1 MERIILSHSAIMCFL
16 NNQIQFKKRYI
27 AKVYDEPSS
36 PALVVGKAMHKM
48 IEERL
53 KGQSIEVAIQSG
65 LQEIENIADYEID
78 YGKTGS
84 REKII
89 DQYQKL
95 STIVIN
101 ELPTYDDILAIED
114 RVECE
119 LSIRNKK
126 IPMKGYI
133 DVVRDLGDTLEI
145 VDWKS
150 VTSYSDEDTE
160 NWAYLIQSWIYVQLI
175 EFKYKKPVSRVVFK
189 EIKKT
194 INRDGM
200 PQIKDYVLDRHGIE
214 EANDVIGRVVKAV
227 SDYVDN
233 PNATYFP
240 NPRDMMNGA
249 QSMHIVAQMEGV
261 TVRTVHTTE
270 RREKFAPVNTV
281 VAEDIADDSG
291 SETERIMAKLVE
303 FGVGGRIDEVVKSS
317 TVDTYLLKPNRGV
330 KMSKLAGMGDDLS
343 LALGSDAVRV
353 IAPIYGTQTVGIEVP
368 HEQSF
373 PKFDGKATSHQIPI
387 GVDTMNNVIYD
398 DIAKMPHMLIG
409 GQTGSGKS
417 VFIRNIIQSLTNCQV
432 DIIDMKGLDF
442 EDLGK
447 NIISEVPAAL
457 MLIKK
462 LVHLMDERYKNKRV
476 NAKRRVLII
485 DEYADLVMQTGKE
498 KHEIGVFDENG
509 KLKTKTTT
517 IDTRKQLETDLT
529 RILQKGRAAN
539 INVIIATQRPSA
551 DIVAPIIKAN
561 CPVKACLRV
570 ATAKNS
576 EIILDEAGG
585 ERLLGK
591 GDMLYLGSGMVK
603 PVRVQC
609 FSPIEKGKNK

>member
-1 MERIILSHSAIMCFL
+1 M
-16 NNQIQFKKRYI
+16 
-27 AKVYDEPSS
+27 
-36 PALVVGKAMHKM
+36 
-48 IEERL
+48 
-53 KGQSIEVAIQSG
+53 
-65 LQEIENIADYEID
+65 
-78 YGKTGS
+78 
-84 REKII
+84 
-89 DQYQKL
+89 
-95 STIVIN
+95 
-101 ELPTYDDILAIED
+101 
-114 RVECE
+114 
-119 LSIRNKK
+119 
-126 IPMKGYI
+126 
-133 DVVRDLGDTLEI
+133 
-145 VDWKS
+145 
-150 VTSYSDEDTE
+150 
-160 NWAYLIQSWIYVQLI
+160 
-175 EFKYKKPVSRVVFK
+175 
-189 EIKKT
+189 
-194 INRDGM
+194 
-200 PQIKDYVLDRHGIE
+200 
-214 EANDVIGRVVKAV
+214 
-227 SDYVDN
+227 
-233 PNATYFP
+233 
-240 NPRDMMNGA
+240 
-249 QSMHIVAQMEGV
+249 
-261 TVRTVHTTE
+261 
-270 RREKFAPVNTV
+270 
-281 VAEDIADDSG
+281 
-291 SETERIMAKLVE
+291 
-303 FGVGGRIDEVVKSS
+303 
-317 TVDTYLLKPNRGV
+317 
-330 KMSKLAGMGDDLS
+330 
-343 LALGSDAVRV
+343 
-353 IAPIYGTQTVGIEVP
+353 P
-368 HEQSF
+368 HEQSI
-373 PKFDGKATSHQIPI
+373 PKFDGKATSHQVPI

-417 VFIRNIIQSLTNCQV
+417 VFIRNIIQSLNNCEV

-517 IDTRKQLETDLT
+517 IDTRKQLETDLA

-576 EIILDEAGG
+576 EIILDESGG

-591 GDMLYLGSGMVK
+591 GDMLYLGSGMIK

-609 FSPIEKGKNK
+609 FSPIEKGGSK